1 MWDHFI
7 QLTQEKNAHKNGGFG
22 GREGWGERGEKRQ
35 RLIQQLT
42 NGATYTSGESGNSAR
57 VALFFPTVLK
67 LYQKLKKMKMTTLK
81 NVNCSLNE

>member
-1 MWDHFI
+1 MNFDCGSESETD
-7 QLTQEKNAHKNGGFG
+7 LYVCV
-22 GREGWGERGEKRQ
+22 REGWGERGEKRQ